1 MVTSEDYRQTNAV
14 RPSSMMP
21 ELAAQELLRRVEATA
36 DLMALTEYTFDRYRT
51 APQHWLTAEQLERV
65 ERGEIDRL
73 MQLLPPPLA
82 QRCAQLAIACSA
94 PSVAGALTTFV
105 LDYLAPSGAEQQQQH
120 QTQVDPA
127 AGFGD

>member
-1 MVTSEDYRQTNAV
+1 MVTSEDCRQTNAV
-14 RPSSMMP
+14 GPSSMTP
-21 ELAAQELLRRVEATA
+21 EQAAQELLRRVEATA

-51 APQHWLTAEQLERV
+51 APHHWLTAEQSERV

-94 PSVAGALTTFV
+94 PSVAAALTTFV
-105 LDYLAPSGAEQQQQH
+105 LDYLAPSGAEQQQH

>member
-36 DLMALTEYTFDRYRT
+36 DLMAFTEYTFDRYRT
-51 APQHWLTAEQLERV
+51 APHHWLTAEQLERV

-73 MQLLPPPLA
+73 MQLHHPHWPNGARNSPLRALPPA
-82 QRCAQLAIACSA
+82 S
-94 PSVAGALTTFV
+94 
-105 LDYLAPSGAEQQQQH
+105 
-120 QTQVDPA
+120 PA
-127 AGFGD
+127 R